1 MRVCNVV
8 LNSIWYDPR
17 VRKQIIEYRDNG
29 VEITAVG
36 LKCQRYDET
45 KVRQIPCDTT
55 VVSIDPR
62 YDGKQHGVFR
72 KLKREYLRIKGVE
85 DAIVAYRPEII
96 HANDLNALIPAYLA
110 SRKLGCKLVYDSH
123 EINVENYTTEG
134 RSSMAYVMKAV
145 ERYLVKRADL
155 MVCVSH
161 AAADYFTSE
170 YDITPPMV
178 VTNSSLRK
186 ETLTE
191 EPQKHVGFEVINH
204 GQFYPGRGY
213 EEMIEAAELVKQF
226 PDIRM
231 CVRGFG
237 RLEESMRSQ
246 VSEKKVENFVFYP
259 PVNVEQLIP
268 EAACSHVGIAIT
280 KPVCLN
286 FKLSVSNKLFEY
298 AAAGLPVI
306 MSDIPE
312 HRYLNDLYHF
322 GVILP
327 DNSPQS
333 LANAVIQLY
342 QDPELYRELAE
353 NAKRM
358 SQIENW
364 ENAFGLLLRKEEAVV
379 HCQFECR

>member
-237 RLEESMRSQ
+237 RLEDSMRAQ
-246 VSEKKVENFVFYP
+246 VKEKKLDNFIFYP

-268 EAACSHVGIAIT
+268 EAARSHVGIAIT

-379 HCQFECR
+379 H